1 MKLKVELLKVFD
13 KGLAM
18 RILEQDESL
27 RGVELLYE
35 SNGFEMRS
43 VGAPDLQD
51 NTCYVRGSYKCCD
64 KMTIFREY
72 DSKEQRDQMYEFI
85 LEAQDFLNNPKPLTF
100 ERIKNECVSM
110 KHLLVDKGGEKRL
123 YLGFNRTGSV
133 VTDNKSCWD
142 GVAWNEQDIADW
154 TVEPYEVE

>member
-1 MKLKVELLKVFD
+1 MKLKLELLKVFD

-27 RGVELLYE
+27 REAELLYE

-51 NTCYVRGSYKCCD
+51 NTCYVRGNYKCCD

-72 DSKEQRDQMYEFI
+72 DSKEQRDQTYEFI

-110 KHLLVDKGGEKRL
+110 KHLLVDKNGDKRL
-123 YLGFNRTGSV
+123 YLGFNREGFL
-133 VTDNKSCWD
+133 VTDTYTGHGSFI
-142 GVAWNEQDIADW
+142 WNEKDITNW
-154 TVEPYEVE
+154 TIEPYEVE